1 MKYQNKVNCPHNQ
14 FDAIL
19 QKYNIDRAEYLPIA
33 LETAN

>member
-1 MKYQNKVNCPHNQ
+1 MKNLNKVKCPHNQ
-14 FDAIL
+14 FIL